1 MPVDFL
7 TADQQRRYGRYDGEP
22 SPAQLARFFHLDD
35 RDRAIIDERREAHTR
50 LGFAAQ
56 LATVRFLGT
65 FLVDPRDVPPAA
77 VAYLAEQLG
86 IADPSCL
93 DRYRD
98 RPATHREHTGEI
110 RRRYGY
116 RDFSDP
122 IEHFRLVRW
131 LYTRAWLSSER
142 PSVLFDLATAR
153 LVERKVLLP
162 GATTLERLV
171 ASVRDRAIER
181 LWRRLAALPDTDRR
195 ARLDQLLVVPAGA
208 RVSALE
214 RLRRAPTRASAPAL
228 VGA

>member
-1 MPVDFL
+1 
-7 TADQQRRYGRYDGEP
+7 
-22 SPAQLARFFHLDD
+22 
-35 RDRAIIDERREAHTR
+35 
-50 LGFAAQ
+50 
-56 LATVRFLGT
+56 
-65 FLVDPRDVPPAA
+65 
-77 VAYLAEQLG
+77 
-86 IADPSCL
+86 
-93 DRYRD
+93 
-98 RPATHREHTGEI
+98 
-110 RRRYGY
+110 
-116 RDFSDP
+116 
-122 IEHFRLVRW
+122 VRW